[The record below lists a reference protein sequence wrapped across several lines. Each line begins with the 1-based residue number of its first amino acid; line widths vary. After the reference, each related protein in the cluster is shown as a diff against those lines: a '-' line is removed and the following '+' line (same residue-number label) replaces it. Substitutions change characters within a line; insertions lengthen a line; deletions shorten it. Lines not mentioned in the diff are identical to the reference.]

1 MANKIT
7 QQEQD
12 ELDWLTLQKKLQ
24 VGGYEQF
31 TQETGTEKLIRKFK
45 ENPLVP
51 IGCVATSAALG
62 VGLYSMKLG
71 DRRLSQM
78 MMRTRVVAQGFT
90 VLALTGGLIYTA
102 YQT

>member
-51 IGCVATSAALG
+51 IG
-62 VGLYSMKLG
+62 K
-71 DRRLSQM
+71 
-78 MMRTRVVAQGFT
+78 F
-90 VLALTGGLIYTA
+90 
-102 YQT
+102 